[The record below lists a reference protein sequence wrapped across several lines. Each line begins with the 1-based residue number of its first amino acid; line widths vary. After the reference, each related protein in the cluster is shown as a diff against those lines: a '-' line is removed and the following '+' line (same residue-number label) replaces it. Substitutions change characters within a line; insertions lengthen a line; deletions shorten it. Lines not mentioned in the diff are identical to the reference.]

1 MCFVV
6 CALLIVHSCSTS
18 AGYQLALHSLAPAG
32 RSTALKAGRDVELF
46 VHMRLIS
53 QAVTSLRLSLNEVC
67 FLPKMCFGR
76 PFADS

>member
-6 CALLIVHSCSTS
+6 CALLIVHTCSTF

-46 VHMRLIS
+46 VPMQLTS
-53 QAVTSLRLSLNEVC
+53 QADTSLNDVC
-67 FLPKMCFGR
+67 
-76 PFADS
+76 